1 MHDTPGDGDEGGETL
16 DVVVNLLFNGLAT
29 GMLIFLLAAGL
40 TLIFGLMD
48 VLNFAHGGLFA
59 WGAYAG
65 VWFYGWSGNF
75 IVGIMGALVTG
86 LILGW
91 LMERLIVRP
100 VYGNHIQQILITLG
114 VMLVLSEML
123 KVVWGPNQ
131 LGADTP
137 AYLDGSWNVNGMIFI
152 KYRLFII
159 GIGVVVFAGLQYL
172 LQRTRVGLVVR
183 AGVMDKEM
191 VQALGINI
199 QRVFMW
205 VFMLGSAVAALGGVM
220 MAPYAG
226 QIYAE
231 MGMEYA
237 ILAFIVVIVGGMG
250 SVTGSAL
257 AAVLVGVAGA
267 FMSYYVPDLALAVN
281 MLIMAVVL
289 IFKPSGLMGVK
300 G

>member
-1 MHDTPGDGDEGGETL
+1 M
-16 DVVVNLLFNGLAT
+16 DVIINLTVNGLAT

-65 VWFYGWSGNF
+65 IWTYTTSGSF
-75 IVGIMGALVTG
+75 IIGIICALLTG
-86 LILGW
+86 LILGY
-91 LMERLIVRP
+91 LMERYIVTP

-114 VMLVLSEML
+114 LMLVLSEML

-131 LGADTP
+131 LSAVTP
-137 AYLDGSWNVNGMIFI
+137 SYFSGSWEFGGVILI

-159 GIGVVVFAGLQYL
+159 AVGFLVFFLIHYIL
-172 LQRTRVGLVVR
+172 KNTKIGLVVR

-199 QRVFMW
+199 KK
-205 VFMLGSAVAALGGVM
+205 VFMLVFMVGSALAALGGVLLG
-220 MAPYAG
+220 PYSG
-226 QIYAE
+226 VIHAE
-231 MGMEYA
+231 MGMEFA
-237 ILAFIVVIVGGMG
+237 ILAFIVVVIGGMG
-250 SVTGSAL
+250 SITGSVL
-257 AAVLVGVAGA
+257 AAILVGLAGSYMA
-267 FMSYYVPDLALAVN
+267 YYVPDLALAVN
-281 MLIMAVVL
+281 MLLMALVL
-289 IFKPSGLMGVK
+289 IFKPQGLFGIK